1 MYDRQTESL
10 WSQILRKAVTGPLTG
25 TPLKTFPLVETS
37 WKDWKNRHPETL
49 VLSIKTGYTRPYHQD
64 VYGQDRFDLLSRGIR
79 GEKALGVIIGEE
91 AKTYPFKQLKKVKKF
106 PMKDR
111 VGKQTVMIYFEKKS
125 KKAWASMWNPSSLTS
140 GPGKTS
146 TSPTYLRVC
155 KEITDAL
162 WRRAPAGW
170 GPQARWRCCSLPK
183 YRSAYVRRSRLASAP
198 GDPSKVYRLF
208 PYRP

>member
-91 AKTYPFKQLKKVKKF
+91 AKNLSLQAAEESQEVPHE
-106 PMKDR
+106 
-111 VGKQTVMIYFEKKS
+111 G
-125 KKAWASMWNPSSLTS
+125 SS
-140 GPGKTS
+140 GEADCVD
-146 TSPTYLRVC
+146 PTFT
-155 KEITDAL
+155 I
-162 WRRAPAGW
+162 
-170 GPQARWRCCSLPK
+170 
-183 YRSAYVRRSRLASAP
+183 
-198 GDPSKVYRLF
+198 
-208 PYRP
+208 